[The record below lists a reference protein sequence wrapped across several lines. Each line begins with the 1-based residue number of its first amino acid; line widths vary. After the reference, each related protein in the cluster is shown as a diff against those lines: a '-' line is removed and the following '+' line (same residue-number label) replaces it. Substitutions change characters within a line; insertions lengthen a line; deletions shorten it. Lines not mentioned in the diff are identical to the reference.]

1 MKTTVYI
8 LMFVLGTWSHSHGQ
22 FNQGNLQLGG
32 KIGYSKNNLGG
43 RPLMASDYENITL
56 SVLPTVGKFL
66 TPHTVLGIG
75 IGYTNVKVKVQEVS
89 LVHSQNT
96 TISANQQLRSQQN
109 LWLANPYLRTHR
121 PIGES
126 FAIFVEFN
134 AGYGFGKG
142 TSEQIFVRHM
152 YSGIITNPGNI
163 EGEVSL
169 RSWSSQSFRQTIW
182 GASMNP
188 GISFFPSPR
197 WGLDISMVV
206 IGYTQLTSKIG
217 DRTIKNSDLNLLTDF
232 STVSI
237 GAKYYL

>member
-1 MKTTVYI
+1 
-8 LMFVLGTWSHSHGQ
+8 
-22 FNQGNLQLGG
+22 
-32 KIGYSKNNLGG
+32 
-43 RPLMASDYENITL
+43 
-56 SVLPTVGKFL
+56 
-66 TPHTVLGIG
+66 
-75 IGYTNVKVKVQEVS
+75 
-89 LVHSQNT
+89 
-96 TISANQQLRSQQN
+96 
-109 LWLANPYLRTHR
+109 
-121 PIGES
+121 
-126 FAIFVEFN
+126 
-134 AGYGFGKG
+134 
-142 TSEQIFVRHM
+142 
-152 YSGIITNPGNI
+152 
-163 EGEVSL
+163 VSL